1 MRGFLWV
8 RPGADLTAQR
18 MPGMVDGQAS
28 RHGSS
33 SFCIPS
39 ARTLLSDHATG
50 SPVVSF
56 HSKEMTM
63 LKKLM
68 TMAAMALLMGSVA
81 CTAEV
86 EDEGK
91 APSVEVKGGE
101 MPEVDVD
108 PANVEVSTDTQ
119 QVVTPEV
126 NVTPAQGNP

>member
-1 MRGFLWV
+1 M
-8 RPGADLTAQR
+8 
-18 MPGMVDGQAS
+18 
-28 RHGSS
+28 
-33 SFCIPS
+33 I
-39 ARTLLSDHATG
+39 
-50 SPVVSF
+50 
-56 HSKEMTM
+56 M

-68 TMAAMALLMGSVA
+68 TIAAMALLMGSVA
-81 CTAEV
+81 CTADV

-126 NVTPAQGNP
+126 NVTPAEGNP

>member
-1 MRGFLWV
+1 
-8 RPGADLTAQR
+8 
-18 MPGMVDGQAS
+18 
-28 RHGSS
+28 
-33 SFCIPS
+33 
-39 ARTLLSDHATG
+39 
-50 SPVVSF
+50 
-56 HSKEMTM
+56 MTM

-68 TMAAMALLMGSVA
+68 TVAAMALLVGATA

-126 NVTPAQGNP
+126 NVTPANP